1 MKEIAASAAALA
13 GLLAFAYVS
22 QQPVSTRNKRATIT
36 IDETEELD
44 GGFTASLESFQ
55 NLTNEQASALW
66 LDLTGEDVTQKQA
79 VNRNDKVRYNQ
90 IGALHNTMN
99 EAWVKR
105 WNRGRSYLRGM
116 APQHGNCENS
126 KFIRK
131 STCDDTVCKNEPEK
145 LIEN

>member
-22 QQPVSTRNKRATIT
+22 QQPVSTRNKRAAIT

-44 GGFTASLESFQ
+44 GGFAASLESFQ
-55 NLTNEQASALW
+55 NLTNEQASSLW
-66 LDLTGEDVTQKQA
+66 SDLTGEDVTPKQY
-79 VNRNDKVRYNQ
+79 VQDKVRYNQ

-105 WNRGRSYLRGM
+105 WNKGRSYLR
-116 APQHGNCENS
+116 
-126 KFIRK
+126 
-131 STCDDTVCKNEPEK
+131 
-145 LIEN
+145 